1 MDQGLERE
9 WGRENIWS
17 PLAETLKPR
26 GFREQFAGERIAT
39 FDSPSSR
46 SGATESLHDII
57 KKMRRGIIFILIGIL
72 ILLVG
77 WLAFH
82 TEESAIEEQ
91 PKPFTSEKVDV
102 YAPLPNSIVESPLEI
117 TGEARG
123 WYFEGS
129 FPVKITDANG
139 NILGQAP
146 AEAQGDWMTT
156 SSVPFKATI
165 GFSTS
170 TTKNGYLI
178 LEKDNPS
185 GMPEKAESVEIPV
198 KFR

>member
-1 MDQGLERE
+1 
-9 WGRENIWS
+9 
-17 PLAETLKPR
+17 
-26 GFREQFAGERIAT
+26 
-39 FDSPSSR
+39 
-46 SGATESLHDII
+46 
-57 KKMRRGIIFILIGIL
+57 MRRGIIFILIGL
-72 ILLVG
+72 IVIFVG

-82 TEESAIEEQ
+82 TEESAIEGQ

-170 TTKNGYLI
+170 TTPTGFLV
-178 LEKDNPS
+178 LQKDNPS
-185 GMPEKAESVEIPV
+185 DMRQYDESVQFPIR
-198 KFR
+198 FNMR

>member
-1 MDQGLERE
+1 
-9 WGRENIWS
+9 
-17 PLAETLKPR
+17 
-26 GFREQFAGERIAT
+26 
-39 FDSPSSR
+39 
-46 SGATESLHDII
+46 
-57 KKMRRGIIFILIGIL
+57 MRRGIIFILIGL
-72 ILLVG
+72 IIILVG

-82 TEESAIEEQ
+82 TEESAVEEQ